1 MIYILA
7 ISSGLLAFAV
17 ISIVIRMIMRDR
29 IAVLDRINYQIG
41 QFTNDQPV
49 KIRKKK
55 KARDPVSLAIA
66 NELSNAGINM
76 RPNEFLILWVIAII
90 LIPGLLWLLDAHT
103 MTTLAAAIIGFVLP
117 PLLIRNRK
125 KKRLI
130 IFEKQLGEALVLI
143 GNCLRAG
150 MTFQQAMSNVSR

>member
-1 MIYILA
+1 MPHSTRHYPA
-7 ISSGLLAFAV
+7 CRV
-17 ISIVIRMIMRDR
+17 
-29 IAVLDRINYQIG
+29 NTWPIG
-41 QFTNDQPV
+41 FCRYNNCDQDDH
-49 KIRKKK
+49 
-55 KARDPVSLAIA
+55 A
-66 NELSNAGINM
+66 
-76 RPNEFLILWVIAII
+76 RPNEFLILWAIAII

-150 MTFQQAMSNVSR
+150 MTFQQAMANVAK

>member
-17 ISIVIRMIMRDR
+17 ISIVIRMI
-29 IAVLDRINYQIG
+29 L
-41 QFTNDQPV
+41 
-49 KIRKKK
+49 
-55 KARDPVSLAIA
+55 
-66 NELSNAGINM
+66 
-76 RPNEFLILWVIAII
+76 RPNEFLILWAIAIT

-125 KKRLI
+125 KKD
-130 IFEKQLGEALVLI
+130 
-143 GNCLRAG
+143 
-150 MTFQQAMSNVSR
+150 